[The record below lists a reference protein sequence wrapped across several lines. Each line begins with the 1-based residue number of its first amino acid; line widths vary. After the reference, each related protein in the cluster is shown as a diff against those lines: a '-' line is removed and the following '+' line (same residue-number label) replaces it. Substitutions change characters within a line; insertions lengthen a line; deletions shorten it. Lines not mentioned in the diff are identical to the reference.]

1 MKNTLNNKNMNKLI
15 WVVIIGAFVFYKYY
29 NYNKY
34 VKIENGQVVITDFQ
48 WQGSGASPYYDIY
61 GDFDTLD
68 KEMYRV
74 LSDKSGVWE
83 VVCKGT
89 TKDNYGT
96 DQNYS
101 YPLGDINADDLKKYQ
116 SEKYWKEGGG
126 AMTLFQNYMR
136 KK

>member
-1 MKNTLNNKNMNKLI
+1 MNKLI

-34 VKIENGQVVITDFQ
+34 VKIENGQVVITNFQ
-48 WQGSGASPYYDIY
+48 WLGAGTSID

-68 KEMYRV
+68 KEMYKV
-74 LSDKSGVWE
+74 LNGKSGVWE
-83 VVCKGT
+83 VVCRGT

-101 YPLGDINADDLKKYQ
+101 YSLGDINADDLNKYQ
-116 SEKYWKEGGG
+116 SEKYWKEAGGT
-126 AMTLFQNYMR
+126 MTIFRNYTR